1 MNLKSGDIITLDN
14 GEKVKV
20 TLKVI
25 EEKVIELEQGK
36 SYLLRYTDRFCF
48 TAGFNVNWDFRN
60 EGIFVGTIQTPSGER
75 NIFYSTNHQGYYMFG
90 TANLDYIVKK
100 IN

>member
-20 TLKVI
+20 TLEVI
-25 EEKVIELEQGK
+25 EEKVTELEQGK
-36 SYLLRYTDRFCF
+36 SYLLKYTDEFCF
-48 TAGFNVNWDFRN
+48 TAGFNVNWGFRN
-60 EGIFVGTIQTPSGER
+60 EGIFVGTIQTPPGKR
-75 NIFYSTNHQGYYMFG
+75 NIFYSINRQGYYMFS
-90 TANLDYIVKK
+90 TANLGYVVKK

>member
-20 TLKVI
+20 TLEVI
-25 EEKVIELEQGK
+25 EEKVTELEQGK
-36 SYLLRYTDRFCF
+36 SYLLRYTGEFCF
-48 TAGFNVNWDFRN
+48 TVGFNVNWDFRN
-60 EGIFVGTIQTPSGER
+60 EGIFVGTIQTPSGKR
-75 NIFYSTNHQGYYMFG
+75 SIFYSINRQGYYMFG
-90 TANLDYIVKK
+90 TANLNYVVKK

>member
-20 TLKVI
+20 TLEVI
-25 EEKVIELEQGK
+25 EEKVTELEQGK
-36 SYLLRYTDRFCF
+36 RYLLRYTGQFYSMSSSTIDWEKK
-48 TAGFNVNWDFRN
+48 NVVV
-60 EGIFVGTIQTPSGER
+60 FVGTVDGCK
-75 NIFYSTNHQGYYMFG
+75 NIFYSPRGKYYMFS
-90 TANLDYIVKK
+90 ADDLDYIVKK